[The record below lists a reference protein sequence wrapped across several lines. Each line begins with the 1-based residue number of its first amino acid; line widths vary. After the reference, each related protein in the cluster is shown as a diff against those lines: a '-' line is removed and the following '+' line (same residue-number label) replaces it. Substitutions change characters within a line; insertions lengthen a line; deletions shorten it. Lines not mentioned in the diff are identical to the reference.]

1 MQKYQKK
8 VRNIRHIILNTIKVL
23 FLKNK
28 IVIFNSIG
36 YIFLIINFTIIN
48 SNFAIE
54 EQNPTSTKYTI
65 QDNNASDTSIAH
77 IYTETIYEDTKEGLS
92 ALIQEKILE
101 KINDERL
108 VGYESSNYMIIE
120 MLLKS
125 EFAKDIF
132 FDWGKGNEIYD
143 RGIASLLC
151 WSSNLYD
158 QKGIMGNIERDEFMK
173 QVIIERFEKQKHL
186 LKIILEEDTRYSIT
200 AYSNNFSIPL
210 AFSADTRSLEHILLA
225 MKMRNNKHSNPTSLD
240 IVLTLAAYFN
250 DIKIIGLLR
259 SKTSK
264 QIATEIIDKVL
275 PDSRYFEFSSKDYY
289 YVLNQKAK
297 TNKIP
302 LDIRLQW
309 RPFTKNEKENP
320 LKTFQDRY
328 NYIEKRHNNKT
339 DLLQDIKNCTN

>member
-1 MQKYQKK
+1 MQKHQKK
-8 VRNIRHIILNTIKVL
+8 VKNIHHIILDTVKIL
-23 FLKNK
+23 FLKNQSL
-28 IVIFNSIG
+28 IFNGIG

-54 EQNPTSTKYTI
+54 EQNPTSPKYTI
-65 QDNNASDTSIAH
+65 QDNNTSDPSIAH
-77 IYTETIYEDTKEGLS
+77 IYTEKIYEDTKEGLS
-92 ALIQEKILE
+92 ALIQEKMLE
-101 KINDERL
+101 KINEERF
-108 VGYESSNYMIIE
+108 VGYKNSNYMVLE

-132 FDWGKGNEIYD
+132 SDWGKNNEIFD
-143 RGIASLLC
+143 KGIASLLC

-158 QKGIMGNIERDEFMK
+158 QKGITGDIESDRFMK
-173 QVIIERFEKQKHL
+173 QVIIERIEKKPHL

-275 PDSRYFEFSSKDYY
+275 LDSQYFEFSSKDYY
-289 YVLNQKAK
+289 YVLNQEAK

-309 RPFTKNEKENP
+309 RPFTKNEKEEP
-320 LKTFQDRY
+320 LKIFQDKY
-328 NYIEKRHNNKT
+328 NYIEKIHNNKI
-339 DLLQDIKNCTN
+339 DLLQDIKNCIN